1 MTADACASTA
11 SRSSFVCFDEDWI
24 MPVNRAMNH
33 GLAAFLAV
41 VLTTLVAAPAAAQ
54 ERVDPNPG
62 KFAITGGFDLRN
74 AYMFRGILQDDTGI
88 IAWPYADLALGL
100 HSGDGGLKSVS
111 VHVGTTNSLN
121 SGVAGSDGRS
131 GKPWYESDVC
141 ASLGLRFGGGVSV
154 AATYTAYTSPNS
166 MFTTVKEVG
175 LRLAVD
181 DGSGQRAAVVNPY
194 ALVAFELD
202 TQPGIGQ
209 LDGGLHAG
217 KYLELGIAPTYG
229 AKRLN
234 IGVPVKLGLSV
245 GDYYELAGK
254 DRKFGY
260 ASFAGIVTVPLGGI
274 ASSNGWNVHGGV
286 EYQVL
291 GDMPKAIN
299 DGDSS
304 KVIGSVGVGFS
315 Y

>member
-1 MTADACASTA
+1 
-11 SRSSFVCFDEDWI
+11 
-24 MPVNRAMNH
+24 MPFNRATYGVPALMA
-33 GLAAFLAV
+33 LL
-41 VLTTLVAAPAAAQ
+41 LILSIAAPVKAQ

-62 KFAITGGFDLRN
+62 KVAVTGGFDVRN

-88 IAWPYADLALGL
+88 IAWPYADLGLGL

-111 VHVGTTNSLN
+111 LHMGTWNSLN
-121 SGVAGSDGRS
+121 SGLAGSDGRS
-131 GKPWYESDVC
+131 GKPWYESDVY

-154 AATYTAYTSPNS
+154 ATTYTAYTSPNS

-181 DGSGQRAAVVNPY
+181 DGSGRRAAAVNPY

-202 TQPGIGQ
+202 TEPGVGQ
-209 LDGGLHAG
+209 VDGGLHAG
-217 KYLELGIAPTYG
+217 RHLQLGIAPRYG
-229 AKRLN
+229 IKRMSIAL
-234 IGVPVKLGLSV
+234 PVALGLSF
-245 GDYYELAGK
+245 GNYYELAGK

-260 ASFAGIVTVPLGGI
+260 ASFAGIVTVPLGGN

-286 EYQVL
+286 EYELL
-291 GDMPKAIN
+291 GDMPTAIN
-299 DGDSS
+299 DGEGS

>member
-1 MTADACASTA
+1 MSLNRGVYGGVPALMV
-11 SRSSFVCFDEDWI
+11 VCLI
-24 MPVNRAMNH
+24 LSM
-33 GLAAFLAV
+33 
-41 VLTTLVAAPAAAQ
+41 AAPVAAQ

-62 KFAITGGFDLRN
+62 KVAVTGGLDLRN
-74 AYMFRGILQDDTGI
+74 AYMFRGVLQDGTGI
-88 IAWPYADLALGL
+88 IAWPHADLGLGL
-100 HSGDGGLKSVS
+100 HSGDGGLKNVS
-111 VHVGTTNSLN
+111 LHVGTWNSLN

-131 GKPWYESDVC
+131 GKPWYESDVY
-141 ASLGLRFGGGVSV
+141 ASLGLQFGGGIGV
-154 AATYTAYTSPNS
+154 ATTYTAYTSPNS

-181 DGSGQRAAVVNPY
+181 DGSGRRAAAVNPY

-217 KYLELGIAPTYG
+217 KYLELGIAPKYG

-234 IGVPVKLGLSV
+234 IGVPVKLGLSL
-245 GDYYELAGK
+245 GNYYELAGK
-254 DRKFGY
+254 DRKLGY

-274 ASSNGWNVHGGV
+274 TSSIGWNLHGGV
-286 EYQVL
+286 EYQML

-299 DGDSS
+299 DGDGS
-304 KVIGSVGVGFS
+304 KLIGSVGVGFS